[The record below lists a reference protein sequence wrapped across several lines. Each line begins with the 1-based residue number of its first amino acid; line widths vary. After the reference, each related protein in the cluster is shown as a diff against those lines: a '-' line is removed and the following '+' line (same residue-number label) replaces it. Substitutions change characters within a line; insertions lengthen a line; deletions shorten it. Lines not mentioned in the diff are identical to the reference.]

1 MKKETAS
8 PPILNITQ
16 QKSFNEFKKEFNEQ
30 RPYEGIQFNK
40 PVWLYILNSP
50 RQFPT
55 KIPKVEYDNSFEKP
69 EKLKLMEL

>member
-1 MKKETAS
+1 MNLKKSLT
-8 PPILNITQ
+8 
-16 QKSFNEFKKEFNEQ
+16 
-30 RPYEGIQFNK
+30 NK
-40 PVWLYILNSP
+40 DPTKGYNLISLLGYIINSP